1 MVNIDATIIA
11 QVLNFIILLAILAK
25 FCYKP
30 LLVMDDRRNRIINNL
45 DSAEQTRLEAEELK
59 KQYAQQLADA
69 RAEATAIVDKANK
82 IGQKLHDDFMSQ
94 AQEEKEQ
101 LMATAR
107 EHIEQEKQQAMLD
120 VRTEVISLA
129 TEIAGKVVSEKLTGA
144 EDQALIAKTA
154 PCGFPPQAI
163 SPPESGRYGGDG

>member
-1 MVNIDATIIA
+1 MIA
-11 QVLNFIILLAILAK
+11 VTVSSITLTLRSRPAWR
-25 FCYKP
+25 P
-30 LLVMDDRRNRIINNL
+30 
-45 DSAEQTRLEAEELK
+45 
-59 KQYAQQLADA
+59 
-69 RAEATAIVDKANK
+69 
-82 IGQKLHDDFMSQ
+82 Q

-144 EDQALIAKTA
+144 EDQALIASTA
-154 PCGFPPQAI
+154 
-163 SPPESGRYGGDG
+163 DKVLNK

>member
-30 LLVMDDRRNRIINNL
+30 LLKVMDDRRTRIINNL

-120 VRTEVISLA
+120 VRTELISLA

-154 PCGFPPQAI
+154 
-163 SPPESGRYGGDG
+163 DKVLNK

>member
-30 LLVMDDRRNRIINNL
+30 LLKVMDDRRNRIINNL
-45 DSAEQTRLEAEELK
+45 DSA
-59 KQYAQQLADA
+59 QYAQQLADA
-69 RAEATAIVDKANK
+69 RAEATAIVDKATK
-82 IGQKLHDDFMSQ
+82 IGQKLHDDYMSQ

-144 EDQALIAKTA
+144 EDQALIASTA
-154 PCGFPPQAI
+154 
-163 SPPESGRYGGDG
+163 DKVLNK

>member
-11 QVLNFIILLAILAK
+11 QVLNFIILLAILA
-25 FCYKP
+25 
-30 LLVMDDRRNRIINNL
+30 VMDDRRNRIINNL

-69 RAEATAIVDKANK
+69 RAEATAIVDKATK
-82 IGQKLHDDFMSQ
+82 IGQKLHDDYMSQ

-154 PCGFPPQAI
+154 
-163 SPPESGRYGGDG
+163 DKVLNK

>member
-30 LLVMDDRRNRIINNL
+30 LLKVMDDRRNRIINNL

-69 RAEATAIVDKANK
+69 RAEATAIVDKATK
-82 IGQKLHDDFMSQ
+82 IG
-94 AQEEKEQ
+94 
-101 LMATAR
+101 
-107 EHIEQEKQQAMLD
+107 
-120 VRTEVISLA
+120 
-129 TEIAGKVVSEKLTGA
+129 
-144 EDQALIAKTA
+144 
-154 PCGFPPQAI
+154 
-163 SPPESGRYGGDG
+163 

>member
-30 LLVMDDRRNRIINNL
+30 LLKVMDDRRNRIINNL

-59 KQYAQQLADA
+59 KQYAP
-69 RAEATAIVDKANK
+69 K
-82 IGQKLHDDFMSQ
+82 IGQKLHDDYMSQ

-154 PCGFPPQAI
+154 
-163 SPPESGRYGGDG
+163 DKVLNK

>member
-30 LLVMDDRRNRIINNL
+30 LLKVMDDRRNRIINNL

-59 KQYAQQLADA
+59 KQYAQ
-69 RAEATAIVDKANK
+69 ATK
-82 IGQKLHDDFMSQ
+82 IGQKLHDDYMSQ

-154 PCGFPPQAI
+154 
-163 SPPESGRYGGDG
+163 DKVLNK

>member
-30 LLVMDDRRNRIINNL
+30 LLKVMDDRRNRIINNL
-45 DSAEQTRLEAEELK
+45 DSAEQTRLEA
-59 KQYAQQLADA
+59 DA
-69 RAEATAIVDKANK
+69 RAEATAIVDKATK
-82 IGQKLHDDFMSQ
+82 IGQKLHDDYMSQ

-154 PCGFPPQAI
+154 
-163 SPPESGRYGGDG
+163 DKVLNK

>member
-30 LLVMDDRRNRIINNL
+30 LLKVMDDRRNRIINNL

-59 KQYAQQLADA
+59 KQYA
-69 RAEATAIVDKANK
+69 RAEATAIVDKATK
-82 IGQKLHDDFMSQ
+82 IGQKLHDDYMSQ

-154 PCGFPPQAI
+154 
-163 SPPESGRYGGDG
+163 DKVLNK

>member
-1 MVNIDATIIA
+1 MRSSKAT
-11 QVLNFIILLAILAK
+11 
-25 FCYKP
+25 
-30 LLVMDDRRNRIINNL
+30 
-45 DSAEQTRLEAEELK
+45 
-59 KQYAQQLADA
+59 
-69 RAEATAIVDKANK
+69 K
-82 IGQKLHDDFMSQ
+82 IGQKLHDDYMSQ

-154 PCGFPPQAI
+154 
-163 SPPESGRYGGDG
+163 DKVLNK

>member
-25 FCYKP
+25 FCLK
-30 LLVMDDRRNRIINNL
+30 VMDDRRNRIINNL

-69 RAEATAIVDKANK
+69 RAEATAIVDKATK
-82 IGQKLHDDFMSQ
+82 IGQKLHDDYMSQ

-154 PCGFPPQAI
+154 
-163 SPPESGRYGGDG
+163 DKVLNK

>member
-30 LLVMDDRRNRIINNL
+30 LLKVMDDRRNRIINNL

-59 KQYAQQLADA
+59 KQYAQ
-69 RAEATAIVDKANK
+69 ATAIVDKATK
-82 IGQKLHDDFMSQ
+82 IGQKLHDDYMSQ

-144 EDQALIAKTA
+144 EDQALIASTA
-154 PCGFPPQAI
+154 
-163 SPPESGRYGGDG
+163 DKVLNK

>member
-30 LLVMDDRRNRIINNL
+30 LLKVMDDRRNRIINNL

-59 KQYAQQLADA
+59 KQYAPEELKKQYAQQLADA
-69 RAEATAIVDKANK
+69 RAEATAIVDKATK
-82 IGQKLHDDFMSQ
+82 IGQKLHDDYMSQ

-154 PCGFPPQAI
+154 
-163 SPPESGRYGGDG
+163 DKVLNK